1 MGTLPAGSTRFSGS
15 GTIVENVFTT
25 KAAVWINCLKAFAR
39 QNRKR
44 PTQAEKVLWQQL
56 RGSAL
61 GRKFRR
67 QHAIDKFIVDFI
79 CIESRLSIEVDGG
92 IHDCPEQI
100 EYDNGRTFVLK
111 ELGYH
116 ELRFTNAQVLSQ
128 LPQVLA
134 FLKEYLQNTPRKN
147 ESSGSPSPPERG
159 AGGEVFP
166 STMSDLFTAAPTA
179 VDLMPAARQ
188 ALKRYY
194 GYDNFRPM
202 QADIIRNILEGR
214 DTVVLMPTG
223 GGKSICFQIPAVVS
237 EGTCV
242 VVSPLIALMKDQ
254 VEALKANGIAAA
266 YINSSVGQSEANDI
280 ARAALSGQL
289 KLLYVSPE
297 KLLSDGFL
305 QFLSRVNISLFAI
318 DEAHCISSWGHDFRP
333 EYTQLSA
340 LRRHFPSTPIMAL
353 TATADRLTQRDIL
366 SQLSMHEP
374 RVFLSSFDRPNINLL
389 VRPGQ
394 NRVDG
399 VLDFMARH
407 PGEPGIVYCLSRKQ
421 CETLAGKLTAKGIKA
436 SHYHAG
442 MTPVSRAKAQEMF
455 LQDDLQVIVATI
467 AFGMGIDKS
476 NVRWVI
482 HYNLPKNIEGYY
494 QEIGRA
500 GRDGAP
506 ATALLFYS
514 FADVMQMREM
524 VTKDV
529 PARQAQLNTAKLERM
544 QQFAEAAS
552 CRRKI
557 LLNYF
562 SESLGEDCGNCDICR
577 NPPTT
582 FDGTLIAQKALSAV
596 FRSREKVAINLL
608 IDILRGMRNQAV
620 LQGGY
625 DQIKTYGAG
634 GDLPYLDWYSYI
646 HQMLNDGLFYIAYE
660 EGYALKITERGH
672 QVLKGQLSLPL
683 KKFQP
688 AEKAEKPTRASKK
701 AAADAASV
709 FAGTPEARLFEQLRK
724 LRKQIADEQ
733 GVPPYVVF
741 SDATL
746 QEMAVEQPTSRV
758 GMLAVSGVGMKK
770 FDTYGEAFIR
780 VILEHGSPR
789 PVDSDDEID
798 FTPRP
803 RAAAKEP
810 KAAKEPRDAQTV
822 SDSEDSSFQMHRL
835 GLSPAAIAER
845 RGLAESTV
853 RQHLYNAYVKG
864 RELRVHD
871 FLDDG
876 QLAEIFTGRAQLG
889 GNPPLRDLFDHL
901 RERYDYFQLR
911 LAAIYHQ
918 KLRGQA

>member
-1 MGTLPAGSTRFSGS
+1 MESPKLSGPQEHIYNTDS
-15 GTIVENVFTT
+15 RTWD
-25 KAAVWINCLKAFAR
+25 KLKVYAR
-39 QNRKR
+39 ENRKQ
-44 PTQAEKVLWQQL
+44 PTPAEHKLWQEL
-56 RGSAL
+56 RGSKQ
-61 GRKFRR
+61 GKKFRR
-67 QHAIDKFIVDFI
+67 QHAITFFIVDFI
-79 CIESRLSIEVDGG
+79 CVAAKLIIEIDGE
-92 IHDCPEQI
+92 IHLTPEQA
-100 EYDNGRTFVLK
+100 EYDLGRTFTLT

-116 ELRFTNAQVLSQ
+116 ELRFTNQQVLNS
-128 LPQVLA
+128 LDEVLA
-134 FLKEYLQNTPRKN
+134 KIAQTLKDNYQEP
-147 ESSGSPSPPERG
+147 SSGSPSFLERG
-159 AGGEVFP
+159 PAPKGSRDVTPNNMPE
-166 STMSDLFTAAPTA
+166 LATAPPI
-179 VDLMPAARQ
+179 MQAAQQ

-202 QADIIRNILEGR
+202 QGDIIQHILAGK

-223 GGKSICFQIPAVVS
+223 GGKSVCFQIPAVVS
-237 EGTCV
+237 EGTCI

-266 YINSSVGQSEANDI
+266 YINSSVGQNEANDI
-280 ARAALSGQL
+280 ARAATGGYL

-297 KLLSDGFL
+297 KLLSDGFM
-305 QFLSRVNISLFAI
+305 QFLNRVNISMFAI

-333 EYTQLSA
+333 EYTQLGQ
-340 LRRHFPSTPIMAL
+340 LRTHFPNTPIIAL
-353 TATADRLTQRDIL
+353 TATADRLTKRDIIT
-366 SQLSMHEP
+366 QLNLHEP
-374 RVFLSSFDRPNINLL
+374 KVFLSSFDRPNINLN

-394 NRVDG
+394 DRVGSVIDYIG
-399 VLDFMARH
+399 RH
-407 PGEPGIVYCLSRKQ
+407 PQDPGIIYCLSRKT
-421 CETLAGKLTAKGIKA
+421 CETISAKLVARGIKA
-436 SHYHAG
+436 AHYHAG
-442 MTPVSRAKAQEMF
+442 LTPLQRGKAQEAF
-455 LQDDLQVIVATI
+455 LQDDIQVIVATI

-476 NVRWVI
+476 NVRWVM

-506 ATALLFYS
+506 STAILFYS

-562 SESLGEDCGNCDICR
+562 SETLPQDCGNCDICR

-596 FRSREKVAINLL
+596 ARSKERVAINLL

-634 GDLPYLDWYSYI
+634 SDLPYLDWYSYV

-672 QVLKGQLSLPL
+672 EVLKGQLALPL

-688 AEKAEKPTRASKK
+688 TEKAERTTRASKK
-701 AAADAASV
+701 AANAASTAT
-709 FAGTPEARLFEQLRK
+709 FGTPEAVLFDKLRK

-746 QEMAVEQPTSRV
+746 QEMAAERPVNRV
-758 GMLAVSGVGMKK
+758 GMLGISGVGMKK
-770 FDTYGEAFIR
+770 FETYGESFIR
-780 VILEHGSPR
+780 LILEHGGGQYVPS
-789 PVDSDDEID
+789 DSDNMFSEP
-798 FTPRP
+798 PRP
-803 RAAAKEP
+803 RVSAADKP
-810 KAAKEPRDAQTV
+810 V
-822 SDSEDSSFQMHRL
+822 SDSEDATIQFHQM
-835 GLSPAAIAER
+835 GLTPEDISER
-845 RGLAESTV
+845 RGLALSTV
-853 RQHLYNAYVKG
+853 KTHLYNAYAKG
-864 RELRVHD
+864 RELRIHD
-871 FLDDG
+871 FVSDAE
-876 QLAEIFTGRAQLG
+876 LAEIFTARAQLG
-889 GNPPLRDLFDHL
+889 GEPTLRDLFDHL
-901 RERYDYFQLR
+901 REKYDYFQLR
-911 LAAIYHQ
+911 MAALYHRR
-918 KLRGQA
+918 LRGQ

>member
-1 MGTLPAGSTRFSGS
+1 MEMPRPTLPIPPGHEQVADH
-15 GTIVENVFTT
+15 VFTT
-25 KAAVWINCLKAFAR
+25 EVRSWQKKLKDYAR
-39 QNRKR
+39 HSRKHAT
-44 PTQAEKVLWQQL
+44 PAEDCLWQAL
-56 RGSAL
+56 RNSSL
-61 GRKFRR
+61 GQRFRR
-67 QHAIDKFIVDFI
+67 QHAIANYIVDFI
-79 CIESRLSIEVDGG
+79 CISAKLSIELDGE
-92 IHDCPEQI
+92 IHLTPEQA
-100 EYDNGRTFVLK
+100 EYDQGRTFTLT
-111 ELGYH
+111 ELGYR
-116 ELRFTNAQVLSQ
+116 ELRFTNSKVLNE
-128 LPQVLA
+128 LPQVIA
-134 FLKEYLQNTPRKN
+134 KIKEHLQTIPPQN
-147 ESSGSPSPPERG
+147 ESSGSPSFWERG
-159 AGGEVFP
+159 PGGEVSP
-166 STMSDLFTAAPTA
+166 GGEVTHATMSDLFTITAEPLAPTIES
-179 VDLMPAARQ
+179 ARK

-202 QADIIRNILEGR
+202 QEDIIKNILGGK

-237 EGTCV
+237 AGTCV

-254 VEALKANGIAAA
+254 VEALKGNGIPAA

-280 ARAALSGQL
+280 ARAAVSGHL

-297 KLLSDGFL
+297 KLLSEGFL
-305 QFLSRVNISLFAI
+305 QFLRRVNISLFAI
-318 DEAHCISSWGHDFRP
+318 DEAHCISAWGHDFRP
-333 EYTQLSA
+333 EYTQLNA
-340 LRRHFPSTPIMAL
+340 LRRNFPDTPIMAL
-353 TATADRLTQRDIL
+353 TATADRLTKRDIIT
-366 SQLSMHEP
+366 QLDLHEP
-374 RVFLSSFDRPNINLL
+374 RVFLSSFDRPNINLI

-399 VLDFMARH
+399 VLDFIARH
-407 PGEPGIVYCLSRKQ
+407 PGEPGIIYCLSRKQ
-421 CETLAGKLTAKGIKA
+421 CETLCGKLTAKGLKA
-436 SHYHAG
+436 GHYHAG
-442 MTPVSRAKAQEMF
+442 MTPLQRGKVQEAF

-506 ATALLFYS
+506 ATAVLFYS

-562 SESLGEDCGNCDICR
+562 SESLGQDCNNCDICR

-582 FDGTLIAQKALSAV
+582 FDGTLIAQKALSAAA
-596 FRSREKVAINLL
+596 RSRERVAINLL

-620 LQGGY
+620 LSGGY

-634 GDLPYLDWYSYI
+634 ADLPYLDWYSYI

-672 QVLKGQLSLPL
+672 QVLKGQLTLNL

-701 AAADAASV
+701 AAADAAAV
-709 FAGTPEARLFEQLRK
+709 FTGTPEARLFEQLRK

-758 GMLAVSGVGMKK
+758 AMLAVSGVGMKK

-780 VILEHGSPR
+780 VILDYGTPKAVPTEDAIEVPAPR
-789 PVDSDDEID
+789 A
-798 FTPRP
+798 
-803 RAAAKEP
+803 RAAAKPATATE
-810 KAAKEPRDAQTV
+810 V
-822 SDSEDSSFQMHRL
+822 NDSEDATFQLHRL
-835 GLSPAAIAER
+835 GLNPEAIAEQ
-845 RGLAESTV
+845 RGLALSTV
-853 RQHLYNAYVKG
+853 RQHLERAYAKG
-864 RELRVHD
+864 LDLRVHD
-871 FLDDG
+871 FVTDT
-876 QLAEIFTGRAQLG
+876 QLAEIVTARAQLG
-889 GNPPLRDLFDHL
+889 GEPALRDLFDHL
-901 RERYDYFQLR
+901 REKYDYFQLR
-911 LAAIYHQ
+911 LATLYH
-918 KLRGQA
+918 KRL

>member
-1 MGTLPAGSTRFSGS
+1 
-15 GTIVENVFTT
+15 
-25 KAAVWINCLKAFAR
+25 
-39 QNRKR
+39 
-44 PTQAEKVLWQQL
+44 
-56 RGSAL
+56 
-61 GRKFRR
+61 
-67 QHAIDKFIVDFI
+67 
-79 CIESRLSIEVDGG
+79 
-92 IHDCPEQI
+92 
-100 EYDNGRTFVLK
+100 
-111 ELGYH
+111 
-116 ELRFTNAQVLSQ
+116 
-128 LPQVLA
+128 
-134 FLKEYLQNTPRKN
+134 
-147 ESSGSPSPPERG
+147 
-159 AGGEVFP
+159 
-166 STMSDLFTAAPTA
+166 MSDTLTTAPP
-179 VDLMPAARQ
+179 DLLQSARQ

-202 QADIIRNILEGR
+202 QGDIIKSILAGQ

-223 GGKSICFQIPAVVS
+223 GGKSVCFQVPAVVS

-254 VEALKANGIAAA
+254 VEALKANGITAA

-280 ARAALSGQL
+280 ARAAVSGHL

-297 KLLSDGFL
+297 KLLSEGFL
-305 QFLSRVNISLFAI
+305 QFLNRVNISLFAI

-333 EYTQLSA
+333 EYTQLGA
-340 LRRHFPSTPIMAL
+340 LRKHFPGTPIIAL
-353 TATADRLTQRDIL
+353 TATADRLTKRDIIT
-366 SQLSMHEP
+366 QLNLHEP
-374 RVFLSSFDRPNINLL
+374 KVFLSSFDRPNINLI
-389 VRPGQ
+389 VRGGQ
-394 NRVDG
+394 DRVG
-399 VLDFMARH
+399 AMLDYIARH
-407 PGEPGIVYCLSRKQ
+407 PQDPGIIYCLSRKT
-421 CETLAGKLTAKGIKA
+421 CETIAQKLKAKGIKA
-436 SHYHAG
+436 GHYHAG
-442 MTPVSRAKAQEMF
+442 MTPNQRGAVQEAF

-476 NVRWVI
+476 NVRWVM

-506 ATALLFYS
+506 STAILFYS

-562 SESLGEDCGNCDICR
+562 SETLHEECGNCDICR

-596 FRSREKVAINLL
+596 FRARERVAINLL

-634 GDLPYLDWYSYI
+634 SDLPYLDWYSYI

-672 QVLKGQLSLPL
+672 QVLKGQLTLPL

-701 AAADAASV
+701 AAATTATI
-709 FAGTPEARLFEQLRK
+709 GTPEGQLFDKLRK
-724 LRKQIADEQ
+724 LRKAIADEQ

-746 QEMAVEQPTSRV
+746 QEMAQERPVSRV
-758 GMLAVSGVGMKK
+758 GMLGISGVGMKK
-770 FDTYGEAFIR
+770 FETYGEAFIKL
-780 VILEHGSPR
+780 IMEHGGGQYVPS
-789 PVDSDDEID
+789 DSDSMFNE
-798 FTPRP
+798 PRP
-803 RAAAKEP
+803 RLATSAAD
-810 KAAKEPRDAQTV
+810 KAV
-822 SDSEDSSFQMHRL
+822 SDSEDATIQFHQM
-835 GLSPAAIAER
+835 GLTPEDIAER
-845 RGLAESTV
+845 RGLALSTV
-853 RQHLYNAYVKG
+853 KTHLYNAYAKG
-864 RELRVHD
+864 RELRIHD
-871 FLDDG
+871 FCSDVE
-876 QLAEIFTGRAQLG
+876 LAEIHTARAQLG
-889 GNPPLRDLFDHL
+889 GEPTLRDLFDHL
-901 RERYDYFQLR
+901 REKYDYFQLR
-911 LAAIYHQ
+911 MAGLYH
-918 KLRGQA
+918 KRLRGR

>member
-1 MGTLPAGSTRFSGS
+1 
-15 GTIVENVFTT
+15 
-25 KAAVWINCLKAFAR
+25 
-39 QNRKR
+39 
-44 PTQAEKVLWQQL
+44 L
-56 RGSAL
+56 RGSKQSI
-61 GRKFRR
+61 KFRR
-67 QHAIDKFIVDFI
+67 QHAIGFFIVDFI
-79 CIESRLSIEVDGG
+79 CVAAKLIIEIDGE
-92 IHDCPEQI
+92 IHATPEQA
-100 EYDNGRTFVLK
+100 EYDASRTFTLK
-111 ELGYH
+111 ELGYR
-116 ELRFTNAQVLSQ
+116 ELRFTNQQVLTSLDDVLTEIAQVL
-128 LPQVLA
+128 
-134 FLKEYLQNTPRKN
+134 KEKHIEQP
-147 ESSGSPSPPERG
+147 SGSPSFLERG
-159 AGGEVFP
+159 PGGEVTP
-166 STMSDLFTAAPTA
+166 NIMPELATAAP
-179 VDLMPAARQ
+179 LMQAAQQ

-202 QADIIRNILEGR
+202 QGDIIQNILGGR

-223 GGKSICFQIPAVVS
+223 GGKSVCFQIPAVVS

-254 VEALKANGIAAA
+254 VEALKGNGIAAA
-266 YINSSVGQSEANDI
+266 YINSSVGQNESNDI
-280 ARAALSGQL
+280 ARAAVSGHL

-305 QFLSRVNISLFAI
+305 QFLNRVNISLFAI

-333 EYTQLSA
+333 EYTQLGQ
-340 LRRHFPSTPIMAL
+340 LRNHFPNTPIIAL
-353 TATADRLTQRDIL
+353 TATADRLTKRDIIT
-366 SQLSMHEP
+366 QLNMREP
-374 RVFLSSFDRPNINLL
+374 RVFLSSFDRPNINLM

-394 NRVDG
+394 DRVGSVIDYIG
-399 VLDFMARH
+399 RH
-407 PGEPGIVYCLSRKQ
+407 PQDPGIIYCLSRKT
-421 CETLAGKLTAKGIKA
+421 CETISQKLIAKGIKA
-436 SHYHAG
+436 GHYHAG
-442 MTPVSRAKAQEMF
+442 MTPLQRGKTQEAF

-476 NVRWVI
+476 NVRWVM

-506 ATALLFYS
+506 STAILFYS

-562 SESLGEDCGNCDICR
+562 SETLGEDCGNCDICR

-620 LQGGY
+620 LQGGF

-634 GDLPYLDWYSYI
+634 RDLPYLDWYSYI

-672 QVLKGQLSLPL
+672 QVLKGELPL
-683 KKFQP
+683 PLRKFQP
-688 AEKAEKPTRASKK
+688 SEKAEKPTRASKK
-701 AAADAASV
+701 AANAASSAAV
-709 FAGTPEARLFEQLRK
+709 GTPEAQLFDKLRRLRK
-724 LRKQIADEQ
+724 AIADEQ

-746 QEMAVEQPTSRV
+746 QEMAAERPVSRV
-758 GMLAVSGVGMKK
+758 GMLGVSGVGMKK
-770 FDTYGEAFIR
+770 FETYGEAFIKL
-780 VILEHGSPR
+780 IIEHGGGSQYVPS
-789 PVDSDDEID
+789 DSDSMFNE
-798 FTPRP
+798 PARP
-803 RAAAKEP
+803 RLAPAATAAA
-810 KAAKEPRDAQTV
+810 AATAEKPV
-822 SDSEDSSFQMHRL
+822 SDSEDATIQFHQM
-835 GLSPAAIAER
+835 GLTRAASCASMI
-845 RGLAESTV
+845 S
-853 RQHLYNAYVKG
+853 
-864 RELRVHD
+864 
-871 FLDDG
+871 
-876 QLAEIFTGRAQLG
+876 
-889 GNPPLRDLFDHL
+889 
-901 RERYDYFQLR
+901 
-911 LAAIYHQ
+911 
-918 KLRGQA
+918 

>member
-1 MGTLPAGSTRFSGS
+1 
-15 GTIVENVFTT
+15 
-25 KAAVWINCLKAFAR
+25 
-39 QNRKR
+39 
-44 PTQAEKVLWQQL
+44 
-56 RGSAL
+56 
-61 GRKFRR
+61 
-67 QHAIDKFIVDFI
+67 
-79 CIESRLSIEVDGG
+79 
-92 IHDCPEQI
+92 
-100 EYDNGRTFVLK
+100 
-111 ELGYH
+111 
-116 ELRFTNAQVLSQ
+116 
-128 LPQVLA
+128 
-134 FLKEYLQNTPRKN
+134 
-147 ESSGSPSPPERG
+147 
-159 AGGEVFP
+159 
-166 STMSDLFTAAPTA
+166 MSDILTAAPTN
-179 VDLMPAARQ
+179 LLPAARQ

-202 QADIIRNILEGR
+202 QGDIIQHILAGK

-223 GGKSICFQIPAVVS
+223 GGKSVCFQIPAVVS
-237 EGTCV
+237 EGTCI

-280 ARAALSGQL
+280 ARAAVGGYL

-305 QFLSRVNISLFAI
+305 QFLTRVNISLFAI

-333 EYTQLSA
+333 EYTQLGQ
-340 LRRHFPSTPIMAL
+340 LRTHFPGTPIIAL
-353 TATADRLTQRDIL
+353 TATADRLTQRDIKT
-366 SQLSMHEP
+366 QLNLREP
-374 RVFLSSFDRPNINLL
+374 KVFLSSFDRPNINML

-394 NRVDG
+394 DRINS
-399 VLDFMARH
+399 VLDYIARH
-407 PGEPGIVYCLSRKQ
+407 PEDPGIIYCLSRKT
-421 CETLAGKLTAKGIKA
+421 CETISAKLVAKGIKA
-436 SHYHAG
+436 AHYHAG
-442 MTPVSRAKAQEMF
+442 LTPLQRGKAQEAF
-455 LQDDLQVIVATI
+455 LQDDIQVIVATI

-476 NVRWVI
+476 NVRWVM

-506 ATALLFYS
+506 STAILFYS

-562 SESLGEDCGNCDICR
+562 SETLGEDCGNCDICR

-596 FRSREKVAINLL
+596 FRSRERVAINLL

-634 GDLPYLDWYSYI
+634 SDLPYLDWYSYV

-672 QVLKGQLSLPL
+672 QVLKGQLTLPL

-688 AEKAEKPTRASKK
+688 SEKAEKPTRASKK
-701 AAADAASV
+701 ATTV
-709 FAGTPEARLFEQLRK
+709 TTIGTPEAQLFDKLRK
-724 LRKQIADEQ
+724 LRKSIADEQ

-746 QEMAVEQPTSRV
+746 QEMAAERPVSRV
-758 GMLAVSGVGMKK
+758 GMLGISGVGMKK
-770 FDTYGEAFIR
+770 FETYGEAFIKL
-780 VILEHGSPR
+780 ILEHGGGQYVPS
-789 PVDSDDEID
+789 DSDNMFSE
-798 FTPRP
+798 PARP
-803 RAAAKEP
+803 RLSAAVAN
-810 KAAKEPRDAQTV
+810 KADKADKSV
-822 SDSEDSSFQMHRL
+822 SDSEDATIQFHHM
-835 GLSPAAIAER
+835 GLTPEDISER
-845 RGLAESTV
+845 RGLALSTV
-853 RQHLYNAYVKG
+853 RTHLYTAYAKG
-864 RELRVHD
+864 RELRIHD
-871 FLDDG
+871 FCTDVE
-876 QLAEIFTGRAQLG
+876 LAEIFTARAQLG
-889 GNPPLRDLFDHL
+889 GEPTLRDLFDHL
-901 RERYDYFQLR
+901 REKYDYFQLR
-911 LAAIYHQ
+911 MAALYH
-918 KLRGQA
+918 KRLRGQ